1 MKNFNITF
9 MVSGETY
16 PHFTFDFLTKST
28 EYTKHP
34 VPSKGDVLVYINRF
48 NQKSE
53 YISDN
58 ENWVAAEL
66 PKLLI
71 NEYVILKDIPNVR
84 FEVCDGDDND
94 LLDGFSETQIL
105 ETMGCLIYMGDNDLI
120 DIPEFFMSLM
130 KKIVKDA
137 K

>member
-16 PHFTFDFLTKST
+16 PHFTFDFLTKSS
-28 EYTKHP
+28 EYVKHP
-34 VPSKGDVLVYINRF
+34 VPSKGDILVYINRF
-48 NQKSE
+48 DQKSE

-58 ENWVAAEL
+58 ENWVATEL

-71 NEYVILKDIPNVR
+71 NEYIILKDIPNVR
-84 FEVCDGDDND
+84 FEVCDGDDNN

-105 ETMGCLIYMGDNDLI
+105 ETISCIIYMGENDLI
-120 DIPEFFMSLM
+120 DVPEFFMSLM
-130 KKIVKDA
+130 KKIVEDA

>member
-1 MKNFNITF
+1 MKNFNVTYL
-9 MVSGETY
+9 VSGETY
-16 PHFTFDFLTKST
+16 PYFTFDFLTKKS
-28 EYTKHP
+28 EHLKYP
-34 VPSKGDVLVYINRF
+34 VPSKGDVLVYVNRLDE
-48 NQKSE
+48 KAE

-58 ENWVAAEL
+58 ENWVGTEL

-105 ETMGCLIYMGDNDLI
+105 ETISCLIYMGENDLI
-120 DIPEFFMSLM
+120 DVPEFFMSLM
-130 KKIVKDA
+130 KKIVEDA